1 MGKNSSFSQHDLL
14 RLLSPNNGE
23 NFVFENARG
32 LWYVFANS
40 EKGIRSKGSVSHSW
54 LRLVGVKVIGKNG
67 IPFDP
72 VVEPIFLRTSHPGEP
87 PDCVP
92 HNSHAH
98 ASQNGCVLY
107 RHSYV
112 WLNVDRN
119 MEPGIRDYE
128 KTVELERRKP
138 FCTEEDKIFL
148 GSFTFWLGE
157 NGAQFDISESGI

>member
-1 MGKNSSFSQHDLL
+1 MSKKVSFSQQDLR

-23 NFVFENARG
+23 VFPFENARG
-32 LWYVFANS
+32 LWYVFANQ
-40 EKGIRSKGSVSHSW
+40 EKGIRSKASTNHSW
-54 LRLVGVKVIGKNG
+54 LRLVGLKVIEKQGV
-67 IPFDP
+67 PFDP

-98 ASQNGCVLY
+98 ASQSGCVLY
-107 RHSYV
+107 RPSYV

-128 KTVELERRKP
+128 KTAELDRRLP
-138 FCTEEDKIFL
+138 FCTEDEAIFL
-148 GSFTFWLGE
+148 SSFTFWLGE
-157 NGAQFDISESGI
+157 NGAKFDFSESGI